1 MYPYHSTHSDLLI
14 DITDSLSLGLS
25 YSSNLIPTRYSD
37 NDQSLN
43 LVINLMFLRY
53 SSEKLDNH
61 TTHSE
66 QRLASD
72 HTPLTITILIEKQ
85 CILNRKHSIIKDSIE
100 EKVFIKDIIKDIT
113 IINTFYLTNIK
124 SSEKAINS
132 FAKAIESAWGKNS
145 KIINISRHSKS

>member
-66 QRLASD
+66 
-72 HTPLTITILIEKQ
+72 
-85 CILNRKHSIIKDSIE
+85 
-100 EKVFIKDIIKDIT
+100 
-113 IINTFYLTNIK
+113 
-124 SSEKAINS
+124 
-132 FAKAIESAWGKNS
+132 
-145 KIINISRHSKS
+145 